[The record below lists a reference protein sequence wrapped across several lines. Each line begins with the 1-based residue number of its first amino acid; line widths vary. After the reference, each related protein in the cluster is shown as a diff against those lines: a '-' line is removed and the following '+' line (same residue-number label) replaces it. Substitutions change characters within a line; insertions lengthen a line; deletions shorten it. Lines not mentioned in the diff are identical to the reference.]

1 MNRNNLRLQL
11 GFFILY
17 TILLL
22 YGIGSQIEHTDA
34 LWVLFFCAGA
44 FISYWA
50 HSKTGVIVIV
60 LLALHTTFEIIHHG
74 GSLNTLSLLSGITLA
89 IHLLFDVIFIKIE
102 IQKHTRKPEIIFKGI
117 LVMYIL
123 FFLAALVLSDGN
135 EHGHHESNAIE
146 GILVGG
152 ILVCALSHGAGLVKR
167 LSRRTY

>member
-1 MNRNNLRLQL
+1 
-11 GFFILY
+11 
-17 TILLL
+17 
-22 YGIGSQIEHTDA
+22 
-34 LWVLFFCAGA
+34 
-44 FISYWA
+44 
-50 HSKTGVIVIV
+50 VIV